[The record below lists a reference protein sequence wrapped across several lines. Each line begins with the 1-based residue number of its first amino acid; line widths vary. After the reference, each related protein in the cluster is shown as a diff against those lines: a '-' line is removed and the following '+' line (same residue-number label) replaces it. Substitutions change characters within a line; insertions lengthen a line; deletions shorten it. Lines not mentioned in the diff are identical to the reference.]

1 MVAKIQKSGSKLNVK
16 KIVSSIKQDG
26 YKGFFRGGAMRAVHS
41 SYHTAIVL
49 SCGNLYKEILE
60 DKFCN

>member
-1 MVAKIQKSGSKLNVK
+1 MFYLNVK
-16 KIVSSIKQDG
+16 QIVSLMKQDCIQ
-26 YKGFFRGGAMRAVHS
+26 GFFKGCAMRAVHS

-60 DKFCN
+60 DKFYN